1 MEILDH
7 IAVFVDGLLITLALV
22 WIGWGLC
29 HTIGVWPGRLERDLI
44 NDGDSDDGGEA
55 DAGGDSSG
63 WDFGDWLDGLF

>member
-1 MEILDH
+1 MEIFELV
-7 IAVFVDGLLITLALV
+7 ALVLDGLFITLALV
-22 WIGWGLC
+22 WILWGLG
-29 HTIGVWPGRLERDLI
+29 HSIGVWPGGLVRDLT